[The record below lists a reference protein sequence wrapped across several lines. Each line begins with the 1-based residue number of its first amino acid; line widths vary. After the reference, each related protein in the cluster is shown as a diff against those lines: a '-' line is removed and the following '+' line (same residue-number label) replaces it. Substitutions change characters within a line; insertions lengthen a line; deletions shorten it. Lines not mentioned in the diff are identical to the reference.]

1 MKFNYYILII
11 ILNIHYN
18 YVLSEIFNFDEI
30 TRYKR
35 HCGGFISYGA
45 LARDTANFRHYNIL
59 QSQTANPYRRGC
71 SQITRC
77 RGG

>member
-1 MKFNYYILII
+1 MKFNFLILII

-35 HCGGFISYGA
+35 HCGGI
-45 LARDTANFRHYNIL
+45 
-59 QSQTANPYRRGC
+59 
-71 SQITRC
+71 
-77 RGG
+77 